1 MILISTLCVFY
12 WLRLQVEVDAVMG
25 SKSFVEFEDLSQ
37 LKFCSQVLKETLRLF
52 PPATATART
61 NLEEVSVDGFRF
73 PANSWIIVRC
83 CFVSL
88 TATTTAAAVN
98 TAYSAVST
106 NHTHIACVMAVK
118 RLLFNVAQFE
128 HKSPTQL
135 GFPANCITNAYYF
148 LQLKMYRQYHRTKFC
163 QASHTPH
170 SEFQCRQQAC
180 TQWRHGGSCPSNGCV
195 TVHNIILSGEAIL
208 SAEKNG
214 LHLGSRGSSPNP
226 TGEEQEPR

>member
-25 SKSFVEFEDLSQ
+25 SKSFVECEDLSQ

-88 TATTTAAAVN
+88 TATTAAAVN

-163 QASHTPH
+163 QASHTAH
-170 SEFQCRQQAC
+170 SEVPMPSTGMYAMEAP
-180 TQWRHGGSCPSNGCV
+180 CPSNGCV

-208 SAEKNG
+208 SAEKNE